1 MIAAR
6 EAAQTAWEQK
16 WEHAMAHPGAV
27 VPTGRAPVAVE
38 DSAQIRRA
46 RERVQAARARAADP
60 ETAPRRGRH
69 RNPDRAPRHQPP
81 RANLTDPD
89 SVLLPTKDG
98 WIQGFNTQFAISADQ
113 IILATEATTSPVDIT
128 SFSRM
133 IAAAQAAAA
142 ALDASD
148 ELGTLLFDAGYASDA
163 TLTAEGPDRLIAL
176 GKSHSVQTAARD
188 NPTSGPPPPQVSA
201 RAAMDHRLRTPEGA
215 NLYKRRGATVEPGI
229 GNFKKILDRYARRGL
244 PAVASETHLAAT
256 VFNLLKIHRS
266 ATA

>member
-1 MIAAR
+1 M
-6 EAAQTAWEQK
+6 
-16 WEHAMAHPGAV
+16 
-27 VPTGRAPVAVE
+27 
-38 DSAQIRRA
+38 
-46 RERVQAARARAADP
+46 
-60 ETAPRRGRH
+60 
-69 RNPDRAPRHQPP
+69 
-81 RANLTDPD
+81 
-89 SVLLPTKDG
+89 
-98 WIQGFNTQFAISADQ
+98 
-113 IILATEATTSPVDIT
+113 ILAERA
-128 SFSRM
+128 
-133 IAAAQAAAA
+133 
-142 ALDASD
+142 
-148 ELGTLLFDAGYASDA
+148 LLFDAGYASDA